1 MKRTAM
7 GYALLTTMAAACVAG
22 ASENDR
28 IPFEEPDGDRVVVE
42 VLNASGIRG
51 LARSG
56 TIHLRRAGLDVVAYA
71 TADTTVDA
79 TLVLVRRGEG
89 DGAGR
94 VVRALGTGTILVAI
108 DTLRRVDVTV
118 LLGPDF
124 QPPPTP
130 RP

>member
-1 MKRTAM
+1 M
-7 GYALLTTMAAACVAG
+7 GYAWLTTMAAACVAG
-22 ASENDR
+22 ASENDS
-28 IPFEEPDGDRVVVE
+28 IPFEEPNGDRVVVE

-89 DGAGR
+89 DGAAR
-94 VVRALGTGTILVAI
+94 VVRALGTGTVLVAI

-118 LLGPDF
+118 LLGQDF
-124 QPPPTP
+124 QPPPTL